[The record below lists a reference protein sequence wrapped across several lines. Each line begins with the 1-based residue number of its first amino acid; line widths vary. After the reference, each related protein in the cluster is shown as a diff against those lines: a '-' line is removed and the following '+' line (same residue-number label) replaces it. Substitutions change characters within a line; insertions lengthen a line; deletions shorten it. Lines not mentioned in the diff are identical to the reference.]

1 MARER
6 PTAIS
11 LSPPTVTLTL
21 YAGDGANLRLV
32 ATDLDG
38 EPFDLQ
44 GKVWAQIR
52 ERRTD
57 EDPLVEWDVDD
68 SLAEDGVVVLRL
80 TGEDTR
86 RLMDGKVKFQ
96 GSWDCQWI
104 APEGEPVT
112 LVQGDVLCDLDVTR

>member
-1 MARER
+1 
-6 PTAIS
+6 
-11 LSPPTVTLTL
+11 
-21 YAGDGANLRLV
+21 LRLV

-52 ERRTD
+52 ANRTD
-57 EDPLVEWDVDD
+57 EAALVEWAVDD
-68 SLAEDGVVVLRL
+68 DLAEEGIVVLRL
-80 TGEDTR
+80 SGDDTR
-86 RLMDGKVKFQ
+86 ALMDGKAKFK
-96 GSWDCQWI
+96 GAWDCQWI

>member
-1 MARER
+1 MARPSE
-6 PTAIS
+6 IS
-11 LSPPTVTLTL
+11 LSPPAVNLKL

-52 ERRTD
+52 ANRTD
-57 EDPLVEWDVDD
+57 QDPLVEWTVDD
-68 SLAEDGVVVLRL
+68 DLAEEGTVILRL
-80 TGEDTR
+80 SGDDTR
-86 RLMDGKVKFQ
+86 SLMDGKPKFK

-112 LVQGDVLCDLDVTR
+112 LVQGEVLCDLDVTR

>member
-1 MARER
+1 MARPSE
-6 PTAIS
+6 IS
-11 LSPPTVTLTL
+11 LSPPAVNLKL

-38 EPFDLQ
+38 NPFDLQ

-52 ERRTD
+52 TNRTD
-57 EDPLVEWDVDD
+57 QDPLVEWTVDD
-68 SLAEDGVVVLRL
+68 DLAEEGIVVLRL
-80 TGEDTR
+80 TGDDTR
-86 RLMDGKVKFQ
+86 ALNDGKAKFK
-96 GSWDCQWI
+96 GAWDCQWI